1 MDKVPASTASTAAQV
16 AANKAA
22 VASVKDQNAGP
33 DNKAKVRQDRAP
45 AVSITE
51 VAADAAD
58 GKLRSVSAL
67 ASISESIDDAVEVLN
82 EALSKRHTSA
92 QIRRD
97 DQLNRFLVTIKDKD
111 SGEVVREIPAE
122 ALLKFARNLEELKG
136 ILFDET
142 L

>member
-1 MDKVPASTASTAAQV
+1 MEKVPASPAFTAAQMV
-16 AANKAA
+16 ANKTAGS
-22 VASVKDQNAGP
+22 SVKDQSAGA
-33 DNKAKVRQDRAP
+33 DSKAKVKQDRAP
-45 AVSITE
+45 AVSIAE
-51 VAADAAD
+51 VAADVAD

-67 ASISESIDDAVEVLN
+67 ASVSDSIDDAVEVLN

>member
-22 VASVKDQNAGP
+22 VASVKDQNAGS
-33 DNKAKVRQDRAP
+33 DNKAKVKQDRAP
-45 AVSITE
+45 AVSIAE

>member
-22 VASVKDQNAGP
+22 VASVKDQSTGL
-33 DNKAKVRQDRAP
+33 DNKAQVKQDRIP
-45 AVSITE
+45 AVSIAE